1 MRLGLGRAK
10 PKKREQHRQ
19 AATGIRN
26 DLLQPV
32 REILKR
38 PSTPPRLQRAGL
50 FAKGVGES
58 VVDTAKGVINL
69 PIVAGKLLGG
79 AAHSLATWED
89 KLGIGDKLTNASEVV
104 KVFFEE
110 RQYEWENPKEYQA
123 RFEAA
128 QAYRAELNCAERA
141 LNAEAYYNNEDRE
154 LGYWSS
160 EALQAVFG
168 AEVIKGGA
176 TLVKGG
182 VKAAKASNF
191 GAEVIKGGATLVKG
205 GVEAAKASKEVAQG
219 TKATKNVVKATE
231 SIKKGAGTAPGGA
244 GRSDQR
250 VLGSLNITAKNAS
263 VSEVR
268 AANYM
273 KNKGFNVKLRDPL
286 GTRVGGGTSDL
297 LVDGITYD
305 VYTPLTANPNAII
318 SAIAKKNT
326 QASGI
331 VLDLSNT
338 SVTQNQLGN
347 ILKRVQRA
355 GATSIRDIQ
364 IIERN

>member
-1 MRLGLGRAK
+1 
-10 PKKREQHRQ
+10 
-19 AATGIRN
+19 
-26 DLLQPV
+26 
-32 REILKR
+32 
-38 PSTPPRLQRAGL
+38 
-50 FAKGVGES
+50 
-58 VVDTAKGVINL
+58 
-69 PIVAGKLLGG
+69 
-79 AAHSLATWED
+79 
-89 KLGIGDKLTNASEVV
+89 
-104 KVFFEE
+104 
-110 RQYEWENPKEYQA
+110 
-123 RFEAA
+123 
-128 QAYRAELNCAERA
+128 
-141 LNAEAYYNNEDRE
+141 
-154 LGYWSS
+154 
-160 EALQAVFG
+160 
-168 AEVIKGGA
+168 
-176 TLVKGG
+176 
-182 VKAAKASNF
+182 
-191 GAEVIKGGATLVKG
+191 VKG
-205 GVEAAKASKEVAQG
+205 GVEAAKASKEIAQG